1 MIQLFLLDKLFCAS
15 YTAIMMIEA
24 QTTIMKGVEIM
35 AYMKPVKYTD
45 KQLVYASLRDLVVDI
60 RCARRDHCEANP
72 LLAYAEKCIAEFRV
86 LWATRHKH

>member
-1 MIQLFLLDKLFCAS
+1 
-15 YTAIMMIEA
+15 
-24 QTTIMKGVEIM
+24 M